1 MVVLVQVHAKQK
13 ATDKFL
19 EVSDANVCTG
29 SFQVVCDGQVCRDVE
44 ISDGHVCA
52 GTCWAIC
59 CTGVP

>member
-29 SFQVVCDGQVCRDVE
+29 SF
-44 ISDGHVCA
+44 
-52 GTCWAIC
+52 
-59 CTGVP
+59 